1 MLHVRLVGYFE
12 SALVNQKG
20 YDAISG
26 ASTGVTENKN
36 SNAIV
41 EAALVEKD
49 GEPTE
54 EDWKPLSETGIVI
67 DTQNTKVNLDGSCG
81 MAGVYSVY
89 DSSITLAGTPSV
101 KGTYP
106 ISVTV
111 TDDQGRT
118 ATSNE
123 LIFKIYDGQEYLEDQ
138 LTLENCTQTSDGKYM
153 YDICLLYTSPSPRD

>member
-1 MLHVRLVGYFE
+1 MRLKVTIAAKEVSVTPVDGNEEPGDAYKLHVRMIGYFE

-26 ASTGVTENKN
+26 ASTGMTENKN

-49 GEPTE
+49 GEPAE
-54 EDWKPLSETGIVI
+54 GDWKPLNETGILI

-89 DSSITLAGTPSV
+89 DSSIKLAGTPV
-101 KGTYP
+101 
-106 ISVTV
+106 
-111 TDDQGRT
+111 
-118 ATSNE
+118 
-123 LIFKIYDGQEYLEDQ
+123 
-138 LTLENCTQTSDGKYM
+138 C
-153 YDICLLYTSPSPRD
+153 